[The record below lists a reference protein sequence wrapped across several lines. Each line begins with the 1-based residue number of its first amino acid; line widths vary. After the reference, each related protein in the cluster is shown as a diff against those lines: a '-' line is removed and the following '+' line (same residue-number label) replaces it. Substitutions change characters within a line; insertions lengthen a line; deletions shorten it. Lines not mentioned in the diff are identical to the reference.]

1 MYTRRCSFTAA
12 APAAVSVG
20 SHADAGPYDVKDRTR
35 NRFAHNT
42 LAVLSALA
50 LIVLPSAALAG
61 PLAPGNFV
69 NLIGTTSAVR
79 PELVGVVLQDTI
91 RPFSVDHGGG
101 NFTTG
106 MIQDRVVRETASGTL
121 DFYYK
126 ISNDVSSAGS
136 VDFVTRNSFIGFGAD
151 VDFRTDGVGT
161 IGPDQASRNAA
172 GDEVLF
178 DFFSTNLLFPGA
190 QSFSFFVKTDA
201 TDFDENGT
209 GSLAFSSNLGGG
221 TFDFDTFQPIMKPG
235 TRQGDFNRNGV
246 VDAADYIV
254 WRKGLGTTYSQTDYD
269 MWRANFG
276 AAAIGS
282 GATAG
287 LSSSVNAA
295 VPEPASIALL
305 LTGFAAMTLN
315 VALRQRLRLPNL

>member
-1 MYTRRCSFTAA
+1 M
-12 APAAVSVG
+12 
-20 SHADAGPYDVKDRTR
+20 

-42 LAVLSALA
+42 LAVWGALA
-50 LIVLPSAALAG
+50 LIVLPSAASAV

-69 NLIGTTSAVR
+69 NLTGTSAEAR
-79 PELVGVVLQDTI
+79 PELTGVVLQDVI

-106 MIQDRVVRETASGTL
+106 TIRDRVVRETDSGTL

-136 VDFVTRNSFIGFGAD
+136 VDFVTHNSFAGFGTD

-190 QSFSFFVKTDA
+190 ESFFFFVKTDA
-201 TDFDENGT
+201 TDFDANGT
-209 GSLAFSSNLGGG
+209 GSLAFTSNLGSG
-221 TFDFDTFQPIMKPG
+221 TFDFDTFQPVMGPDILPG
-235 TRQGDFNRNGV
+235 DHNNDGT
-246 VDAADYIV
+246 VDAADYVI
-254 WRKGLGTTYSQTDYD
+254 WRKNPSAFGGDPAGYNT
-269 MWRANFG
+269 WRANFG
-276 AAAIGS
+276 ATSGS
-282 GATAG
+282 G
-287 LSSSVNAA
+287 SSIDGA
-295 VPEPASIALL
+295 VPEPTTTPLLILGAALW
-305 LTGFAAMTLN
+305 TRSGRRVVSRVPTTHWA
-315 VALRQRLRLPNL
+315 